1 MKKLVLIFV
10 TIVLL
15 CSIPCMAEEQESE
28 PDPFIEIEVPLR
40 EIRINPADADVYSTL
55 GHDYYIKG
63 KYKEAIDAFKV
74 IMKISPDDTYVHSN
88 IGHSYYILGMYKE
101 AIDAFKQVVRINPD
115 DAVAHNNLGAA
126 FGKAGMLKETI
137 DAHRQAIRINPG
149 YAESHFNLGLA
160 YTLSALEQYKILKP
174 LDSELAN
181 KLSDLISK

>member
-1 MKKLVLIFV
+1 MKKQVLIFV

-15 CSIPCMAEEQESE
+15 CSIPCMAEEKESE
-28 PDPFIEIEVPLR
+28 PNPFIEIEVPLR
-40 EIRINPADADVYSTL
+40 EIRINPDDADVYSTL
-55 GHDYYIKG
+55 GLQYYLQG
-63 KYKEAIDAFKV
+63 KYKESIDAFRV
-74 IMKISPDDTYVHSN
+74 ITRISPDDTYVHDN
-88 IGHSYYILGMYKE
+88 IGHCYYILGMYNE

-115 DAVAHNNLGAA
+115 DAMAHNNLGAA
-126 FGKAGMLKETI
+126 FGKAGMLKEAI
-137 DAHRQAIRINPG
+137 DAHRQAIRIKPD